1 MKLDG
6 SDERLRATHLDQGI
20 EIRDEG
26 SNERW
31 YVVQTLARREFG
43 ASSQLRAQGFRTF
56 LPRVVRTVRHAR
68 KLRTVTASAFPG
80 YLFITLDLARDRW
93 RAVNGTIG
101 VSRLVTGLELPIPVP
116 NGVVETIMS
125 YVDEHGIAHFE
136 RDLTPGQTV
145 RIKEGP
151 LSQAVGKLIRSN
163 GQTRARVLLEIMGAK
178 VETSLPKSSL
188 EAF

>member
-1 MKLDG
+1 MSDG
-6 SDERLRATHLDQGI
+6 MSFRPW
-20 EIRDEG
+20 RDVNLG
-26 SNERW
+26 QVRNCVRK
-31 YVVQTLARREFG
+31 
-43 ASSQLRAQGFRTF
+43 ASGPSFR
-56 LPRVVRTVRHAR
+56 VSSE
-68 KLRTVTASAFPG
+68 RTVTASAFPG